1 MTVDLGGLNILLK
14 ATSKQV
20 VEKLIN
26 LAFISRDAPK
36 QVKKSIFQLCA
47 EIISTLKL
55 QTE

>member
-55 QTE
+55 

>member
-36 QVKKSIFQLCA
+36 QVNTAYFNYVQK
-47 EIISTLKL
+47 
-55 QTE
+55 